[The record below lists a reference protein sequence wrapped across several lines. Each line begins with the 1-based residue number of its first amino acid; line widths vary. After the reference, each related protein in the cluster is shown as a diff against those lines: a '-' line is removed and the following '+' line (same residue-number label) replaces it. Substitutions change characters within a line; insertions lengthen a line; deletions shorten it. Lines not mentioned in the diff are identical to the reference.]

1 MPLKDQL
8 KKKKTTQESNAY
20 NGKLR
25 SEPSANFHNG
35 NSYRNDTSNLEAKPT
50 SKPGATLTD
59 SDWTQLL
66 STPNPPTTSAAANRG
81 NGAPGIRGLRKGG
94 RRQGSV
100 GSNSSLTEVKRNQG
114 GGGSVPKSGGRP
126 VVEGNKL
133 NGKASDADDSGF
145 SDSAGRSSNVDVQSD
160 GRHLEVREMDNKK
173 AGIGPVVKPKDK
185 DGEAAD
191 LKRSSQAITDSNTP
205 ETMSVLGKVDGVS
218 EMKKQMGDA
227 RLKSSVTSKQET
239 NIAPRS
245 STSDDLKRDFSATD
259 GSFDSDSDSGSGSTS
274 DSEVE
279 REREERRRRREK
291 ILTEKAAA
299 KAVEVIKERENMVA
313 RLEGE
318 KQSLEKILE
327 EQVKEQAQE
336 VKLPA
341 LR

>member
-8 KKKKTTQESNAY
+8 KKKKTTQENNAY

-25 SEPSANFHNG
+25 SQPSANFHNG
-35 NSYRNDTSNLEAKPT
+35 NPHRNDTSNLEAKPS
-50 SKPGATLTD
+50 SKPRATLTD

-66 STPNPPTTSAAANRG
+66 STPNPPTTSAAASRG
-81 NGAPGIRGLRKGG
+81 NGAPGVRGLRKGG

-100 GSNSSLTEVKRNQG
+100 GSNSLLTEVKRNQG
-114 GGGSVPKSGGRP
+114 GGGGVPKSGGRP

-133 NGKASDADDSGF
+133 NGKATDAEDSGF

-160 GRHLEVREMDNKK
+160 GKHLEVREMVNTK

-185 DGEAAD
+185 DSEAAD
-191 LKRSSQAITDSNTP
+191 FKRSSQAITDSHTP

-227 RLKSSVTSKQET
+227 RLKTSVTSKQET
-239 NIAPRS
+239 NVAPRS
-245 STSDDLKRDFSATD
+245 STSDDLKRDFSASD
-259 GSFDSDSDSGSGSTS
+259 GSFDSDSDLGSTS

-279 REREERRRRREK
+279 REREERRRRRER

-327 EQVKEQAQE
+327 EQVKQQAQE
-336 VKLPA
+336 VKFPA